1 MTGEKLSI
9 EVKTIF
15 VPSCKYV
22 GHFNMGV
29 CGDLH
34 VSGANLKQHLVELQF
49 LPSGAPFKPFKASV
63 IKGEKVTPYVV
74 VMK

>member
-22 GHFNMGV
+22 GRFNTGV
-29 CGDLH
+29 CGDL
-34 VSGANLKQHLVELQF
+34 SGANLKQHLVELRF
-49 LPSGAPFKPFKASV
+49 LPSGARFKPFKASV
-63 IKGEKVTPYVV
+63 IKGEKSPSI
-74 VMK
+74 